1 MYQVL
6 IVEDQEMTRRF
17 FELIIKN
24 SNDYE
29 CAGAIANAAMAKVF
43 CERTKV
49 DLILMDVMTAF
60 RNSGLEAAES
70 IKKAMPEIKV
80 IIVTSMPE
88 FSWLQRAKEIG
99 VDSFWYKDA
108 GEEALLSLMDRT
120 MAGER
125 IYPDQTPEIYLGICS
140 SREFSE
146 RELETLKEVI
156 SGDSNTEIAE
166 RMHVSV
172 STVKAHIQSLME
184 KTGLHSRAALAVEAA
199 ACGIVVRTSENQNK

>member
-17 FELIIKN
+17 FELIIRN
-24 SNDYE
+24 SENYD
-29 CAGAIANAAMAKVF
+29 CAGSLANAAMAAMF
-43 CERTKV
+43 CEKTHV

-60 RNSGLEAAES
+60 RNSGLEAAEA
-70 IKKAMPEIKV
+70 IKKKMPGIKI

-108 GEEALLSLMDRT
+108 GEDALISLMDRT
-120 MAGER
+120 MAGEH
-125 IYPDQTPEIYLGICS
+125 IYPDRTPEIFLGAAS

-199 ACGIVVRTSENQNK
+199 ACGIVVRTSEHDEK